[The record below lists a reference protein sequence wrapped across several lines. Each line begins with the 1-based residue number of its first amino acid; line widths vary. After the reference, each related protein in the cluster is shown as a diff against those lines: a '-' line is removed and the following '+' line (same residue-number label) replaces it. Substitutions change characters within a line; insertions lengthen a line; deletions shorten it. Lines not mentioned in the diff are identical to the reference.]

1 MTLQDL
7 IRRFRVLSGDR
18 AEPYLC
24 ADEDVKDW
32 FNDAQQQACI
42 RGRLLREDSAGM
54 CRIDLEPGRTS
65 YKLHQALYEI
75 IHARIVPASGKART
89 VRLVSRE
96 LLDDERPGWRDDAEP
111 ATLAVQD
118 DTRLRIV
125 GAIAAGD
132 TLALECYRLPLR
144 ALEDGQDEPE
154 IHRAH
159 HEHLIQWALHKAFSV
174 VDGELF
180 DPKRS
185 ELAAAEFTRYFGL
198 LPDADLRRATRT
210 DVQHFNRAILP

>member
-1 MTLQDL
+1 MMLQEL
-7 IRRFRVLSGDR
+7 IRRFRVLSGDK
-18 AEPYLC
+18 AEPHLC
-24 ADEDVKDW
+24 ADEDVTDW
-32 FNDAQQQACI
+32 LNDAHAQACV

-54 CRIDLEPGRTS
+54 CFIDLEPGRTT
-65 YKLHQALYEI
+65 YKLHPALYEI
-75 IHARIVPASGKART
+75 IHARIVPASGRARA
-89 VRLVSRE
+89 VQLVSRE
-96 LLDDERPGWRDDAEP
+96 LLDDEHPDWRDDTQP

-125 GAIAAGD
+125 GGIAAGD
-132 TLALECYRLPLR
+132 TLALECFRLPLR
-144 ALEDGQDEPE
+144 PLQAGDDEPE

-159 HEHLIQWALHKAFSV
+159 HEHLIQWVLHKAFSV

-180 DPKRS
+180 DPKRA
-185 ELAAAEFTRYFGL
+185 ELAAMEFTRYFGP